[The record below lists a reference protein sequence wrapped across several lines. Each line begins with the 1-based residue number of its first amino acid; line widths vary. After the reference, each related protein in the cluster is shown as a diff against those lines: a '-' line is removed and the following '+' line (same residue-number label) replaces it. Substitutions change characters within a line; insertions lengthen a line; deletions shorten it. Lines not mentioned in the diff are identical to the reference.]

1 VRGCSFSRTLLAI
14 TLMSAQ
20 LALQGAQG
28 QAPDPQQ
35 QPPIAVVELF
45 TSEGC
50 SSCPPADRLLQ
61 QIHLKRTSAGQL
73 VVGISE
79 HVTYWNSQGWKD
91 PFSDQVFT
99 DRQTAYASRL
109 AHSDPYTPQMVVN
122 GRDQLLGSNTTAL
135 EKALR
140 LNLDQPHLDL
150 QIVSAAVTQ
159 SGLDLQYSLK
169 GAVKS
174 KLDIIA
180 IITDDADRSNVLR
193 GENSGK
199 ALEHVSV
206 ARMLTRVGNVRDAT
220 EETAHLR
227 LPEGLDLKKG
237 SGHHLIVIA
246 QEPHQGAILGAAI
259 MPI

>member
-1 VRGCSFSRTLLAI
+1 MRGCAFSGTLLAL

-20 LALQGAQG
+20 LAVRGAQG
-28 QAPDPQQ
+28 QAPDPG
-35 QPPIAVVELF
+35 PHAPIAVVELF

-61 QIHLKRTSAGQL
+61 EIHLKRTEAGQL
-73 VVGISE
+73 IVGISE

-91 PFSDQVFT
+91 PFSEQLFT
-99 DRQTAYASRL
+99 DRQTVYASRL
-109 AHSDPYTPQMVVN
+109 AHSEPYTPEMVVN
-122 GRDQLLGSNTTAL
+122 GRDQLVGNNTSAL

-140 LNLDQPHLDL
+140 SDLDKPHLDL

-180 IITDDADRSNVLR
+180 IITDDDDRSNVLR

-206 ARMLTRVGNVRDAT
+206 ARMLTRVGTVKNET

-246 QEPHQGAILGAAI
+246 QEPHEGSILGAAI